1 MKKIIKIGL
10 VLSLGLGLGMSTN
23 VMENRLNQQTPMTVE
38 AKSKDSLADAIN
50 SDLEDDQLGNTKWS
64 WNDEDEAWE
73 ATLDPNSDLYQD
85 MDDGNVALWNSYV
98 RNVKEESQV
107 LAKNH
112 MKKQSY
118 FQLLDPNDDSKTYLQ
133 VYKGKVKYNI
143 GENLGN

>member
-23 VMENRLNQQTPMTVE
+23 VMGNMLNPQTPMTVE

-98 RNVKEESQV
+98 RNIKE
-107 LAKNH
+107 
-112 MKKQSY
+112 
-118 FQLLDPNDDSKTYLQ
+118 
-133 VYKGKVKYNI
+133 
-143 GENLGN
+143 